1 MGSRINAIEVEDGV
15 TGYVEMV
22 QWVLK
27 NGKKTAPRGMNT
39 VELEDAVV
47 YINNVQNTLPLGTGR
62 GVVPGIGAVE
72 ACQLLAGITH
82 PALTVAVSPNFAQ
95 FLEPDRTFH
104 GPYGV
109 RTKGQYDHVIE
120 RLIEDKDTRQAVV
133 TLWNPNLDLL
143 KGKKD
148 YPCTVLHQFRIRDG
162 KLNMSVYMRSND
174 AWLGAAYDWFQFTRV
189 QLAIASVLDIEAG
202 VYAHHV
208 GSLHLYEQHFEKA
221 ESLHAP
227 EVAPDSIPPLWGRN
241 WREVE
246 SSALLC
252 IQAAV
257 NPTVLN
263 RLANNEKWYAEAMIS
278 ALEKN
283 LKPDAVE
290 TDAK

>member
-1 MGSRINAIEVEDGV
+1 MGSRVNAIEVEDGV
-15 TGYVEMV
+15 TGYTEMV

-27 NGKKTAPRGMNT
+27 NGKKTSPRGMNT

-62 GVVPGIGAVE
+62 GAVAGIGAVE
-72 ACQLLAGITH
+72 ACQLLSGITH

-95 FLEPDRTFH
+95 FLEPNNTFH

-109 RTKGQYDHVIE
+109 RTRGQYDHIIE
-120 RLIEDKDTRQAVV
+120 RLIADKDTRQAVV

-189 QLAIASVLDIEAG
+189 QIAIASVLDIEPG

-221 ESLHAP
+221 EKLHAP
-227 EVAPDSIPPLWGRN
+227 EKQPEAIPAIKGRN

-252 IQAAV
+252 LQAAI
-257 NPTVLN
+257 NPSVLD
-263 RLANNEKWYAEAMIS
+263 RLAENEKWYADAMIS
-278 ALEKN
+278 AIEKN
-283 LKPDAVE
+283 AKAVPAE
-290 TDAK
+290 PEVK